1 MSFYAVQKKSLLLS
15 NQHGDIA
22 TRQMKNHL
30 ITHGQSVSVNKV
42 LVRLKEVNYIIEK
55 VRENC

>member
-55 VRENC
+55 V